1 MRKNSIL
8 VIGALILMPLA
19 ACKVE
24 KTGEDTYQV
33 QSPTPEAKAAGREAA
48 ADAREATQEI
58 SADAREAGREIKA
71 DAKEVGKDVAAGA
84 REATRETGKA
94 VEKAGK
100 KMQKHS
106 KPGDQ

>member
-1 MRKNSIL
+1 MRKQWL
-8 VIGALILMPLA
+8 VVGVLILLPLG

-24 KTGEDTYQV
+24 KTGDDTYQV
-33 QSPTPEAKAAGREAA
+33 QAPTPEAKAAGQEAA
-48 ADAREATQEI
+48 ADAREAGQ
-58 SADAREAGREIKA
+58 EIKA
-71 DAKEVGKDVAAGA
+71 DAKEAGQEIKAETKEAARDVQAGT

-100 KMQKHS
+100 KIQHHA

>member
-1 MRKNSIL
+1 MRKNWMIL
-8 VIGALILMPLA
+8 TAALILLPLG

-24 KTGEDTYQV
+24 KTGEDTYKV
-33 QSPTPEAKAAGREAA
+33 EAPTPEAKAAGQEAA
-48 ADAREATQEI
+48 ADAREAGQ
-58 SADAREAGREIKA
+58 EIKA
-71 DAKEVGKDVAAGA
+71 DAKEAGKDVAAGA

-100 KMQKHS
+100 KMQEKA